1 MPHGMGL
8 SSEAAKVPNVSLYT
22 SPVYAGRC
30 NNDYAEPMK
39 LYIKNMVCDR
49 CRLVISNVM
58 DQLQLSPL
66 SIELG
71 EVDFGETT
79 LPDDKIASI
88 QAVIEPLGFELIDD
102 KKSRL
107 IERMK
112 KSLIK
117 LAHQQ
122 EQTDRVKLSDYLA
135 NTLHYDYG
143 HLSNL
148 FSSVEGITVEQYLIR
163 QKIEKVKELLIYDE
177 LSLTEIAGQ
186 LGYSS
191 VAHLSAQFKKV
202 TGMPPS
208 EFKRMRDMTL
218 RQPLDK
224 V

>member
-1 MPHGMGL
+1 
-8 SSEAAKVPNVSLYT
+8 
-22 SPVYAGRC
+22 
-30 NNDYAEPMK
+30 MK

-49 CRLVISNVM
+49 CRLVISDVM
-58 DQLQLSPL
+58 VQLKLSPL

-71 EVDFGETT
+71 EVDFGESALT
-79 LPDDKIASI
+79 AGEVE
-88 QAVIEPLGFELIDD
+88 AVRGAVEPLGFELIDD

-107 IERMK
+107 IERIK
-112 KSLIK
+112 KAIIALIS
-117 LAHQQ
+117 QP
-122 EQTDRVKLSDYLA
+122 EQMDKVKLSDYLA
-135 NTLHYDYG
+135 DALHYDYG

-148 FSSVEGITVEQYLIR
+148 FSSVEGVTLEQYLIR

-177 LSLTEIAGQ
+177 LSLTEIAAR

-191 VAHLSAQFKKV
+191 VAHLSAQFKKI

-208 EFKRMRDMTL
+208 EFKRMRDMSL